1 MAFIMA
7 QDIEIVAAI
16 FENGRF
22 VEAFLYEHFDKD
34 NCRLMPLREIAEYSS
49 SDIGMRLRPFLL
61 RIAYEADTRTFDDVL
76 PVAAGIELIQIS
88 TLVVD
93 DVIDD
98 SSMRNGKP
106 SIFSKWGTSVAITAG
121 VSLASEGLTLVA
133 ETLENNSDL
142 KNRIGVFRQIAQTHT
157 DIYIG
162 QYLDVI
168 FEGNTLVPEQHY
180 MDMIQKTTAS
190 FICTSLVVGAMLR
203 DADTQTVAILRDIGF
218 DFGTAYQL
226 RDDVIDII
234 GDSEFTGKP
243 PAIDVTDRK
252 MRLPVIHAL
261 ASLPPK
267 ERGRLIDLYEG
278 KEALDDV
285 QVEEVICLLNKAKSI
300 EYTIEKVKAICSKA
314 DEAINRL
321 SPEHNSLIS
330 NLQGVSSLISCFGNR
345 WD

>member
-1 MAFIMA
+1 MVLNMVQNA
-7 QDIEIVAAI
+7 EIVAAI
-16 FENGRF
+16 SENGRI
-22 VEAFLYEHFDKD
+22 VESFLREHFGRRDF
-34 NCRLMPLREIAEYSS
+34 RLTPMRAITEYSL

-61 RIAYEADTRTFDDVL
+61 KISYETDMRSFDDIL

-98 SSMRNGKP
+98 SSMRNGAD
-106 SIFSKWGTSVAITAG
+106 SVFAKWGSSEAITSG
-121 VSLASEGLTLVA
+121 ISLASEGLTLIA
-133 ETLENNSDL
+133 ETLENNLDL
-142 KNRIGVFRQIAQTHT
+142 KNRIGVLRQIAQTHT

-190 FICTSLVVGAMLR
+190 FICTSLVIGTMLR
-203 DADTQTVAILRDIGF
+203 DADIQTVAILRDIGF
-218 DFGTAYQL
+218 DLGIAYQL

-243 PAIDVTDRK
+243 SAIDVTDRK

-285 QVEEVICLLNKAKSI
+285 QVEEVICLLHKAKSI
-300 EYTIEKVKAICSKA
+300 EYTIEKVKSICSKA
-314 DEAINRL
+314 DEVINKL
-321 SPEHNSLIS
+321 SPKHNNLVS
-330 NLQGVSSLISCFGNR
+330 NLQGISSLISCFGNG